1 MEAAAREPLGRA
13 CAAKMD
19 YRGKLPL
26 LLTAVFLNRK
36 VTAILARPLKVA
48 ASVQQKRELA
58 AIIHLCGAKLGQG
71 VRAPRLPSDRR

>member
-36 VTAILARPLKVA
+36 VTAILARPLKGA
-48 ASVQQKRELA
+48 ASV
-58 AIIHLCGAKLGQG
+58 KLLWTG
-71 VRAPRLPSDRR
+71 PLRRHIWNGDATMV